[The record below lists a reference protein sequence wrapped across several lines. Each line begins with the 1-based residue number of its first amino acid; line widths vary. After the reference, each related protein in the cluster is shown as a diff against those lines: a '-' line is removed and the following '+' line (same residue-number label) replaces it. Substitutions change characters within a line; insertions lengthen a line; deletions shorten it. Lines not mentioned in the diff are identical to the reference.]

1 MNNFPE
7 DDWKHFKKIQATALD
22 RLCARV
28 LKQLQQHCTATT
40 GTNFE
45 RFEKALST
53 MKEGGNE
60 YKRAFTDFRRSTAF
74 MNLLQI
80 VALGLISDEELKG
93 FSAQTRAKLA
103 EIHAGRLTLGRA
115 DGLGQPHE

>member
-7 DDWKHFKKIQATALD
+7 DDWKHFKKIQAIALD
-22 RLCARV
+22 RLCDRL
-28 LKQLQQHCTATT
+28 LKELQQHCTATA

-53 MKEGGNE
+53 AKDGSND
-60 YKRAFTDFRRSTAF
+60 YKRAFTDLRRSTAF
-74 MNLLQI
+74 MKLLQM

-93 FSAQTRAKLA
+93 FSAQTRAKVA
-103 EIHAGRLTLGRA
+103 EIHAGDA
-115 DGLGQPHE
+115 

>member
-7 DDWKHFKKIQATALD
+7 DDWKHFKKIQAMALD

-28 LKQLQQHCTATT
+28 LKQLQQNCTATT

-45 RFEKALST
+45 RFEKALSLA
-53 MKEGGNE
+53 KEGRND
-60 YKRAFTDFRRSTAF
+60 YKRAFTDLRRSTAF

-80 VALGLISDEELKG
+80 EALGLISDEELKG
-93 FSAQTRAKLA
+93 FSARTRAKLA
-103 EIHAGRLTLGRA
+103 EIHEGTPNIG
-115 DGLGQPHE
+115 